1 MATWPQRLVSR
12 GTSFVPDVVPCDDC
26 RWKGSNVILRAN
38 ARLNIN
44 PRMSFASP
52 TAAVLYRGAAGIVP
66 LPRHCRSLVPLPRR
80 QTRWRSR
87 PGAVRHRLRRCAV
100 RRTRELCMSTKGNC
114 VPSRASAHKLY
125 TFFFPI
131 LPLRKWTARSVLVPT
146 GTTCWTITTLSPP
159 SNTKELPL

>member
-52 TAAVLYRGAAGIVP
+52 TAAVLYRDAAGIVP

-87 PGAVRHRLRRCAV
+87 PGAVRHRLRRSRAAV
-100 RRTRELCMSTKGNC
+100 VRLCGEADEGAVYEHERELRALPRLGTQALHILFPYTT
-114 VPSRASAHKLY
+114 PSEMD
-125 TFFFPI
+125 
-131 LPLRKWTARSVLVPT
+131 
-146 GTTCWTITTLSPP
+146 G
-159 SNTKELPL
+159 